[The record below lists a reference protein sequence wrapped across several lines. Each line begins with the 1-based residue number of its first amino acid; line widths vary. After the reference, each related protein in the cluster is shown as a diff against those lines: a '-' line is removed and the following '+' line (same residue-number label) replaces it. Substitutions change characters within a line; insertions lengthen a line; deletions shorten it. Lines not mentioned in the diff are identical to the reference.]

1 MNSSFEEIFLTWKQ
15 FRANLR
21 LPLSFLVRQ
30 FLYHKGIHP
39 VHMHSNTM
47 HILMGCAM
55 LNRLYALDLLEL
67 EVLFM
72 YIIRLKTTKRFTLS
86 TQCRVFQFV
95 TKLTNSNKGWVKG
108 NVLVS
113 GAWEMP
119 VGNLNK
125 DIRVNRSIVYLGT
138 NIWFVFF
145 FFNIFL
151 IANLLQ
157 IRRNKDA
164 LLSGS
169 RRHLLTISTSCWTLR
184 QLKWV
189 TRFY

>member
-1 MNSSFEEIFLTWKQ
+1 M
-15 FRANLR
+15 
-21 LPLSFLVRQ
+21 
-30 FLYHKGIHP
+30 
-39 VHMHSNTM
+39 
-47 HILMGCAM
+47 
-55 LNRLYALDLLEL
+55 
-67 EVLFM
+67 
-72 YIIRLKTTKRFTLS
+72 
-86 TQCRVFQFV
+86 
-95 TKLTNSNKGWVKG
+95 KG

-113 GAWEMP
+113 RAWEMP
-119 VGNLNK
+119 VGNHNK

-169 RRHLLTISTSCWTLR
+169 RRHLLTISTSC
-184 QLKWV
+184 
-189 TRFY
+189 